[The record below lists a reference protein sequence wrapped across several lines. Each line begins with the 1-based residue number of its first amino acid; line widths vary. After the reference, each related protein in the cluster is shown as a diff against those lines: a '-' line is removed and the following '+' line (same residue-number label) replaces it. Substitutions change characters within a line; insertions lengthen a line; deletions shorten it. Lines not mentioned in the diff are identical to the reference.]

1 MNERA
6 RAHRYSA
13 LFVVAILLAP
23 MPAWSQDV
31 SDIDESYRIVR
42 AYQDVHRA
50 VAQEVLPV
58 TVQVNVVDVVS
69 RPNGSFPAPFEFFGM
84 PNPGNEF
91 ERSGLGSGV
100 VVRHQDGGVYV
111 LTNAHVVGSADRI
124 SVTLYDGR
132 EFEAELVG
140 SDDNRDLALLRFE
153 TNEHVPVAVLGDS
166 SELQVGD
173 FVMAFG
179 NPLGFQST
187 VTAGIVSAVGRRAV
201 ERSAVARYTDYVQ
214 TDAAINRG
222 NSGGPLVN
230 MDGEVVGINTWIA
243 SQTGGSIGI
252 GFAIPINNARSA
264 IDDFIERGEITY
276 GWLGISTGNLLFDLE
291 SGRQL
296 DSPRGAFVYGVFE
309 RSPAAHAGLRPGDL
323 IVRVGSEP
331 IEDSDELIT
340 IIAVLEAGVEP
351 EFGVVRNG
359 RSITIDVEIGARP
372 ADDARRNSALW
383 PGFSAA
389 MLSDMVRRELRL
401 PDDAGRIVI
410 RVTSGGPAARAG
422 LRDGDIINAVDRRE
436 ISSVA
441 QLYELI
447 NGANGTLLFSVYRNR
462 REITI
467 SMEVEALR

>member
-1 MNERA
+1 MKGKGRGQ
-6 RAHRYSA
+6 RYTA
-13 LFVVAILLAP
+13 FLATLLVVAAVPISA
-23 MPAWSQDV
+23 QD
-31 SDIDESYRIVR
+31 SSGLDESYRIVR
-42 AYQDVHRA
+42 AYQDVYRA
-50 VAQEVLPV
+50 VAQETLPL
-58 TVQVNVVDVVS
+58 TVQVNVVDVVN
-69 RPNGSFPAPFEFFGM
+69 RPSQNVPAPFDFFGL
-84 PNPGNEF
+84 PSPSGEF

-100 VVRHQDGGVYV
+100 VVRHHDGNVYV

-132 EFEAELVG
+132 EFQAELVG
-140 SDDNRDLALLRFE
+140 SDDNRDLALLKFE
-153 TNEHVPVAVLGDS
+153 TEEHIPVAVLGDS
-166 SELQVGD
+166 SSLQVGD

-187 VTAGIVSAVGRRAV
+187 VTAGIVSAVGRRAA
-201 ERSAVARYTDYVQ
+201 ERSAVARYTDYIQ

-264 IDDFIERGEITY
+264 IDDFIERGEIAY
-276 GWLGISTGNLLFDLE
+276 GWLGISTGDLLFDLE
-291 SGRQL
+291 SGREL
-296 DSPRGAFVYGVFE
+296 DNPRGAFVYGVFE
-309 RSPAAHAGLRPGDL
+309 DSPAAAAGLQPGDL
-323 IVRVGSEP
+323 IVRIDSER
-331 IEDSDELIT
+331 IDDSNELIT
-340 IIAVLEAGVEP
+340 IVAVLEAGVEP
-351 EFGVVRNG
+351 QFEVRRGG
-359 RSITIDVEIGARP
+359 RSMVIDVEIGERP
-372 ADDARRNSALW
+372 AEDNRRNAAVW

-422 LRDGDIINAVDRRE
+422 LRDGDILQAVDGRE
-436 ISSVA
+436 VSSVA
-441 QLYELI
+441 ELYEII
-447 NGANGTLLFSVYRNR
+447 NGANDRLVFSVYRNR

-467 SMEVEALR
+467 GMEGKDLR